1 MDLKTINWGKDYPKY
16 IKYLQTISD
25 AKYQEFNSKIISTKY
40 KMLGIRMPILK
51 KIANDIYK
59 GDNKNFLKYAQDN
72 YYEEVLIKGL
82 VLAKLKNLDELMSYF
97 YKYLDLIDNWAITD
111 TFCNSLKIVNQN
123 KEFFW
128 DISKKLI
135 NSTKVYHIRVGLVLL
150 LNYYVEEE
158 YIQSIVK
165 LLDEIQNDEYYV
177 NMAMAWLVCEI
188 FIKFPDYGM
197 KYLKHNKLN
206 KFTINKSISKIRDS
220 YRVSDEIKK
229 EILQYKK

>member
-1 MDLKTINWGKDYPKY
+1 
-16 IKYLQTISD
+16 
-25 AKYQEFNSKIISTKY
+25 
-40 KMLGIRMPILK
+40 
-51 KIANDIYK
+51 
-59 GDNKNFLKYAQDN
+59 
-72 YYEEVLIKGL
+72 
-82 VLAKLKNLDELMSYF
+82 MSYF

-150 LNYYVEEE
+150 LNYYGEEE
-158 YIQSIVK
+158 YIQSIIK

-188 FIKFPDYGM
+188 FIKFPDCGM

-220 YRVSDEIKK
+220 YRVSNEIKK